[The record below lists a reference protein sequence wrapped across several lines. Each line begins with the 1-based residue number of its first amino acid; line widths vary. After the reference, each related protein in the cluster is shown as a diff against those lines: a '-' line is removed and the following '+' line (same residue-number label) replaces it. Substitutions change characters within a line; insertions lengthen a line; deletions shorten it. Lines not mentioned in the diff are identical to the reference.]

1 MSSCYSQFRTY
12 FRALAAIAAL
22 ALNLSAQAAPETVAG
37 PDTYPRA
44 AQPIQLQR
52 GGQIVQVRPLKTV
65 RTLSKREAVADRLIV
80 VFRAEALDA
89 DQTTAH
95 FRAAKLGA
103 GIAKP
108 VLKVGRKG
116 VLVDVSGAKSLEDAA
131 RAYKADPAVLHASP
145 DWVMHAREIPN
156 DPSFANQWGLN
167 TIQAPQA
174 WNRTHGSS
182 GIRIAVLDSGINEAH
197 PDLAGKVVARRD
209 FTGSASGTNDV
220 NGHGTH
226 VAGIAAAATNNAT
239 GVAGV
244 GYDSSLM
251 NVKVLD
257 DNGDG
262 SISMLYDA
270 IYWTADNGAHVI
282 NMSLGADQDCSTSW
296 WEDLFDVGRNEL
308 REAINYAFGRNIV
321 LIAAAGTDG
330 ANQQQWPGACPNVM
344 AVANTTS
351 TDMISGTSN
360 FGTWVDVAAPGS
372 AIFSTAVPGAAK
384 CQANL
389 VGAFANCSGTSMASP
404 HVAGIAA
411 LVRASCNMSS
421 ATDIVNR
428 ITGTAD
434 AIAGTGTLWQF
445 GRVNALRAVCFPS
458 LLPSIGS
465 QTASSIQV
473 RWSDRTPGET
483 RFEVN
488 WQTVGSAS
496 STTVIVPAN
505 STSFVHSGLSAGTSV
520 DYRVRVCDALG
531 CSAFSNAVRGRTGA
545 SLTVSVFGSGRVTS
559 SPAGITCGTGGTD
572 CTEVYN
578 PGTVVTL
585 TPRPYVNTIKNIWW
599 EFDHWEGACAGQSW
613 GCTITM
619 SGARSARAV
628 FVIDPTGGL

>member
-1 MSSCYSQFRTY
+1 MSFCQSLTRTLAVTAA
-12 FRALAAIAAL
+12 FALT
-22 ALNLSAQAAPETVAG
+22 LSAQAAPAIDAG
-37 PDTYPRA
+37 REAYPRA

-52 GGQIVQVRPLKTV
+52 GGQLLQVRPLKTV

-80 VFRAEALDA
+80 VFRADAPDA
-89 DQTTAH
+89 DQVTAH
-95 FRAAKLGA
+95 TRAGKLGA
-103 GIAKP
+103 GLAKP

-116 VLVDVSGAKSLEDAA
+116 VLVDVSGALSLEEAA
-131 RAYKADPAVLHASP
+131 RAYKSDPNVLHASP
-145 DWVMHAREIPN
+145 DWVMRAQEIPN
-156 DPSFANQWGLN
+156 DPSVGNQWGLT

-174 WNRTHGSS
+174 WNRTHGST
-182 GIRIAVLDSGINEAH
+182 GVRIAVLDSGINEAH
-197 PDLAGKVVARRD
+197 ADLAGKIVARRD
-209 FTGSASGTNDV
+209 FTGSASGSNDI

-226 VAGIAAAATNNAT
+226 VAGIAAASTNNAM

-244 GYDSSLM
+244 GYDSRLM

-257 DNGDG
+257 DTGSG

-270 IYWTADNGAHVI
+270 IYWAADNGAHVI
-282 NMSLGADQDCSTSW
+282 NMSLGGEEDCSTAW

-321 LIAAAGTDG
+321 LVAAAGNNG

-344 AVANTTS
+344 AVANTNS
-351 TDMISGTSN
+351 ADMISGTSN
-360 FGTWVDVAAPGS
+360 FGMWVDVAAPGS

-389 VGAFANCSGTSMASP
+389 AGAFANCSGTSMASP

-411 LVRASCNMSS
+411 LVRTSCNLNS

-428 ITGTAD
+428 IASTSD

-458 LLPSIGS
+458 LLPSIAS

-488 WQTVGSAS
+488 WQIIGGAS
-496 STTVIVPAN
+496 STVIVPAN
-505 STSFVHSGLSAGTSV
+505 STSFLHSGLTAGTSV

-531 CSAFSNAVRGRTGA
+531 CSAFSSAVRGRTGA
-545 SLTVSVFGSGRVTS
+545 QLTVSISGNGRVTS

-578 PGTVVTL
+578 PGTLVTL

-599 EFDHWEGACAGQSW
+599 EFDHWEGTCAGQNW

-628 FVIDPTGGL
+628 FVIDSTGGL